1 MKVVFVD
8 IDGVLN
14 TPMWTYRNDK
24 FICSYNH
31 PDDGKVNN
39 FQAICWLNEL
49 CHKEDLKIVVSSVWR
64 RLCDYKSVFY
74 KSGLAED
81 IEILG
86 STPYLEGQTRG
97 QEIKLYLQEHPE
109 IESFIILDDGSDMDD
124 LVDHLIRC
132 STGHGFGFDEFF
144 EARNLLKSLVV
155 AKEGNSLKY
164 TKGK

>member
-31 PDDGKVNN
+31 PDDGKMNN
-39 FQAICWLNEL
+39 FQAMCWLNEL
-49 CHKEDLKIVVSSVWR
+49 CHKEDLKIVASSVWR
-64 RLCDYKSVFY
+64 RLCDYRSAFY

-81 IEILG
+81 VEILG

-97 QEIKLYLQEHPE
+97 QEIKLYSQDHPE

-132 STGHGFGFDEFF
+132 SLVMVFGLMSF
-144 EARNLLKSLVV
+144 LKHATYL
-155 AKEGNSLKY
+155 NH
-164 TKGK
+164 